1 MNNRRAAIIRSVAPS
16 LPPSFSNNGGPALA
30 SSLVPPY
37 IVVRAQPR
45 LPLVIMKRL
54 ILILIVMNLSLP
66 LRASD
71 KDFDQLAKE
80 YIDEFP
86 ALHPVSATQLGDHR
100 FDAEVDD
107 VSEAIRRREVEFCQR
122 YRERLAKISRND
134 LSRDRRVDAELLG
147 QQLRATIWQL
157 ETLQEWAFN
166 PLVYTA
172 LTGDAV
178 YSLVAREFAPEA
190 ERLRNVAARLEQF
203 PRVLKQVRDT
213 LVPARVPKVHAETA
227 VKQNRGVLSII
238 KYEVEPLAGKLP
250 TADRQRLAKAIAT
263 ARQAI
268 DEHQTWLEKELLPY
282 ATGDARLGRKLFDEK
297 LAFTLNSRLSHD
309 DIRQRAQKELPR
321 VRDEMWLIARE
332 VYQKRNP
339 YTEFPDQPDE
349 RYKQA
354 IIRAALEVAYA
365 ERPARD
371 RVVETARES
380 LKLATDFVRQ
390 KDLVTVPDDPID
402 IIIMPEFRRGVA
414 LAYCDSPGPLDVG
427 QKTFYA
433 VAPLPDDWT
442 EAQVTS
448 FLREYNLR
456 SIHDLTIHEA
466 MPGHFLQL
474 AVANRYPSTLRAV
487 LASGVFIEGWAVYTE
502 QLMAGEGF
510 LDGDPLMRLIAL
522 KWYLR
527 SIANALIDQAIH
539 VDGMQ
544 RDEAMKL
551 MIEATFQEE
560 REAAAKWVRAQLTST
575 QLSTYFVG
583 YQEHRDLREEAER
596 EWGKEFS
603 LKRYHDGVISFGSP
617 PVQFVRALLLGQGI
631 PATDER

>member
-1 MNNRRAAIIRSVAPS
+1 MTRFF
-16 LPPSFSNNGGPALA
+16 LALLISMSA
-30 SSLVPPY
+30 T
-37 IVVRAQPR
+37 
-45 LPLVIMKRL
+45 LPLA
-54 ILILIVMNLSLP
+54 
-66 LRASD
+66 ASD
-71 KDFDQLAKE
+71 EDFDKLAKE
-80 YIDEFP
+80 YVDQFP

-100 FDAEVDD
+100 YDAQVDD
-107 VSEAIRRREVEFCQR
+107 VGEAARKKEGDFCRQFLK
-122 YRERLAKISRND
+122 RLGQMSRKD
-134 LSRDRRVDAELLG
+134 LSRDRQVDAELLD

-157 ETLQEWAFN
+157 ETLEEWAFN

-178 YSLVAREFAPEA
+178 YSLMARNFAPEA
-190 ERLRNVAARLEQF
+190 QRLGHVTARLEQF

-213 LVPARVPKVHAETA
+213 LVPARVPKIHAETA
-227 VKQNRGVLSII
+227 IKQNRGVLSII
-238 KYEVEPLAGKLP
+238 KFEVEPLADKLQQS
-250 TADRQRLAKAIAT
+250 DRQRLAKAIAT

-268 DEHQTWLEKELLPY
+268 DEHQMWLEKELLPY

-297 LAFTLNSRLSHD
+297 LAFTFNSPLTRD
-309 DIRQRAQKELPR
+309 EIRRRAQQELPR
-321 VRDEMWLIARE
+321 VRDEMWQIARG
-332 VYQKRNP
+332 VYEKRNP
-339 YTEFPDQPDE
+339 YTQFPDEPDDA
-349 RYKQA
+349 YKQA
-354 IIRAALEVAYA
+354 IIRAALEMAYA

-371 RVVETARES
+371 QIVETARES
-380 LKLATDFVRQ
+380 LALCTEFVRK

-402 IIIMPEFRRGVA
+402 IIVMPEFRRGVA

-433 VAPLPDDWT
+433 VAPLPEDWT
-442 EAQVTS
+442 KPQVTS

-456 SIHDLTIHEA
+456 SIHDLTVHEA

-474 AVANRYPSTLRAV
+474 AIANRYPSTLRAV

-502 QLMAGEGF
+502 QLMAGQGF

-544 RDEAMKL
+544 RDEAMRL
-551 MIEATFQEE
+551 MIESTFQEE

-596 EWGKEFS
+596 AWGKEFS
-603 LKRYHDGVISFGSP
+603 LKRYHDGVLSFGSP
-617 PVQFVRALLLGQGI
+617 PVQLVRALLLDKEIPQG
-631 PATDER
+631 DEK